1 MTAAVDLQS
10 HLTRLAEEPSDPE
23 ALAAIESSFAGEG
36 RWEELL
42 RIYEDSAHRLHGASA
57 AQLLRKAATISL
69 RELISTPRAEA
80 YLQRAISA
88 HPTDREALRELR
100 TIYLAQGDYER
111 GTEIYERELAEVE
124 DTSER
129 AKGLLNLAQV
139 YIESL
144 GRVEKALAA
153 LRQAQR
159 IAKDNP
165 EIFKLAAHIYEMQGK
180 GEQALQALV
189 DELAISGGTT
199 DVVDRLALLCE
210 RLLDR
215 AKLHVELRAALSE
228 ALDARKGDEGAQRVI
243 AELDDIKINWQARAQ
258 MLEQR
263 AQEVGLTDKAAAADV
278 WLSVAELQLVYGGD
292 HDGALASI
300 DKALAGKAGHPLAL
314 KLLEEVY
321 GAQDRYDDLA
331 LKLEM
336 MAAYA
341 RDPHLGVEL
350 YLKAA
355 MHHSV
360 RLDSPETSARIYER
374 VLQLDPGSKVASNAL
389 FEYYRER
396 KNWDRAVHILES
408 WSERA
413 ATTEDRVAAHYN
425 LARIFEDELKDK
437 QKARPHYEAVLA
449 LDPENQAA
457 ARALE
462 QVYRAAGDH
471 AALSRTLKAKLAGL
485 QGDAR
490 LPVVTE
496 LGELYAGPLSA
507 PAEALDAL
515 GEVYKAKPTADMRE
529 RLEELAAMSSS
540 FAALVQILEDAL
552 ERIET
557 DRDKIDALHSLAA
570 LYEGARDAPLEALRI
585 HRRILVLDDKDERA
599 RSALDRLLHQ
609 VAEST
614 DKVAFYREQVDHAV
628 DAAERIRILKKLVK
642 ELVETAKDYA
652 RALDTYR
659 EILKLDANDR
669 EAAEGVLAMYR
680 RDNRWAE
687 LAEALTYRL
696 EHDSKS
702 PDRIGIQLELARTLE
717 QHLAQLDRA
726 GDCYC
731 EVLREVPTN
740 AEAIAGSERLI
751 GRVRHPLR
759 MAEALQPYYVQSG
772 AWREA
777 AEMIEIRARES
788 DDEAGRADLLRS
800 LAIIYEQRLKR
811 DEEALGALLRAFQAD
826 PNDSGL
832 QVELERVA
840 QKASDYEGVVRV
852 YRAAAEAAPDDA
864 KRRLLLR
871 AAALAEKGSDGTGA
885 TRDYLRVLTLAEADN
900 AGTLDGLGR
909 LLAAGLPS
917 DELRESVAL
926 VAADLSP
933 QRARSFWRT
942 LGRFFGKVQER
953 GAQGFEPSV
962 PVSQFAKE
970 AWKNVLN
977 IDKDDAEALE
987 QLDKLIDSSADPTEL
1002 ANHLR
1007 QKIQRSGDEA
1017 SLTTH
1022 GVQLADLL
1030 ANRLND
1036 VPTAIAELLTISAIA
1051 PGSRPVWAK
1060 LAELQA
1066 RAGQPNEA
1074 AHSMQ
1079 SEINLLPDGDDRRNR
1094 QVAYAELVGK
1104 QLQDVEGALHALQG
1118 VLAAEPAHAAG
1129 TALLEQLHG
1138 DAAGVSDVRERIE
1151 RMLLASYAAS
1161 GKWQESAN
1169 ILRYAI
1175 DNSHD
1180 ATTRVQLTKELAQI
1194 RSLRLNDNAGAFD
1207 DIERVFHEQPSDAEL
1222 RIEMERLAEAGGL
1235 WEQLVTAYNGALT
1248 AITDV
1253 EQQKPL
1259 RRKLAQVLDQK
1270 LGRPAE
1276 AIEHYK
1282 AATGGQ
1288 LPDDLPSLEALERL
1302 YRTNNASA
1310 DLAEVLDAIYKK
1322 TPPENVAKRKALL
1335 LEVAQLAEGVGDKPR
1350 ALDTYKQLIELDPKN
1365 LAALR
1370 QLDTVLGELNQHAER
1385 AEILNKLVDLN
1396 TANPQLL
1403 DDYLKLANV
1412 QMQLGKPEEALK
1424 QYRSVLL
1431 KKRDHQAAISGLE
1444 GLLAQAPNKTE
1455 IAQVLEPI
1463 YTAKQDHAK
1472 LAWVLEQRLEGT
1484 AELTQRKGLLRRI
1497 GDIYENRLQQKDKAF
1512 GMARRSLGEDPAD
1525 MGVRMWIEKL
1535 AGETGALGALADAYV
1550 EEAEKADAALKLQFH
1565 RRAAAI
1571 YHEKLNDHPAAVVE
1585 YQAILTLEA
1594 RDEKALTG
1602 LEAIFR
1608 STESYSDLVE
1618 LLRRRLALTAG
1629 IERKR
1634 EYMNEIATLQSD
1646 KLMDFAAAVE
1656 TYRQIIEVTPED
1668 QAALGK
1674 IESLLGQL
1682 SRWEELAAFYDSQVK
1697 RLADKRG
1704 RDVTARRLDL
1714 TFRRGRVAEEHFAD
1728 REGAAEIFGTILQ
1741 EDPAHAQTIAYL
1753 EDRAKGGGFEAMALL
1768 ERVYKGQGKWRE
1780 YVELLEKKL
1789 AAVSGHEPRR
1799 EIFVELASTYDREL
1813 NAGDMAFLA
1822 LTRAYNEDRTNLEV
1836 LGLLEKQ
1843 SEKHGNWDE
1852 LVEVVGVDIDALPDF
1867 NTRQALLRKLG
1878 DIVGIKLND
1887 VEGAM
1892 VYLQQALQYDP
1903 ADREAMAQLDALLER
1918 HQKWAALAD
1927 LLERRVELATDPRI
1941 KSQLLERLAT
1951 VWGERLHDAEAA
1963 LRCHK
1968 QILEIDPDH
1977 PLTLKSMEKLYRELQ
1992 DWDSLAKNLLRQ
2004 ADVLKDKSDQIR
2016 IHAAAGSL
2024 FAEELGDMSMAIEH
2038 WLKVAELDPAHA
2050 EANTALVV
2058 LLTSEERWEELATVY
2073 RNQLAH
2079 TRYINAKAD
2088 INRRLGVILGE
2099 KLGRSEDALAS
2110 WLEVLQTDPKNVDA
2124 LRALLGLYTERAMW
2138 EQFVDSARRL
2148 IPLVSPEEAKEVR
2161 FLLAKALGENLGKR
2175 EEAIKLAREV
2185 RATEP
2190 HTADSLA
2197 KLADMLK
2204 NIEAWDEAVI
2214 ALEKSGGLT
2223 AEPGQKVARFYEAAQ
2238 IHRDRLSKPNDARG
2252 AYEAIREVQPDD
2264 EEAYTALA
2272 HIYRDTNEW
2281 RRLVALNEDYVPHAG
2296 VASRLTILT
2305 EIRDVQDEKLGEKEL
2320 GFIAACRVYKE
2331 NPQDL
2336 TAAQVLERIGLETGG
2351 AEELAAV
2358 LEDELENIHDT
2369 QVKVASLRRLARLYA
2384 EELKDVHQAETAL
2397 GKILELEPAD
2407 VEAIDMMAALGAREE
2422 RFDKQIQALERKL
2435 SAVGE
2440 DTIRKAILFDIAR
2453 IWEDRIGDVDE
2464 AIVALGRV
2472 LEIDGADINALDGLA
2487 RLFAGESR
2495 WGELAHTLT
2504 RKVELAHDPKQGV
2517 DLRLQV
2523 AALCEGELADNEAA
2537 IEWYRGVLEFDPGN
2551 AVALA
2556 SLERQYTGLER
2567 WSELIQVF
2575 EVQIA
2580 QATGNEEKIRI
2591 LSKEAQIYEEH
2602 FSSQKDAAAAYE
2614 RVLALDATQMVAV
2627 KQLERLLR
2635 VLAEWPRLIELLTHH
2650 ITLIQDKDEITELYL
2665 QIGDIYYR
2673 ELTRVDKAEE
2683 AYTTARSFNEN
2694 NAAALHALGQ
2704 LYERSGN
2711 WFQALEMLS
2720 REAEAL
2726 GQDPKGLGVLMRV
2739 GKINEDMLMDLA
2751 AAKTA
2756 YARALEI
2763 EPNYGPALQAMKNLA
2778 KQSADWDTYAEH
2790 VIAEAESTED
2800 IEEKTD
2806 LFFEAA
2812 QFFQNIRQDEQSA
2825 IRFYNRALELTPN
2838 HLETAKSLGEIYF
2851 RNEDWQRADELHK
2864 IVVEQIDRA
2873 KDAKDYCQ
2881 KNYRLAYISEKLGD
2895 RDRALNYYRVAFE
2908 ADATYLPALEGLG
2921 QALLTAESWEE
2932 AQKVF
2937 QTILI
2942 HHRDALTESEVVD
2955 VQWQLGDISMKMNQP
2970 DRAYKQFEK
2979 ALEIDPDHGP
2989 SLRALAGLDEMM
3001 ENWNG
3006 TYERL
3011 SRLADA
3017 LTGQERSDVLMRLSV
3032 IARDKLADGSRS
3044 IEALERARRSG
3055 SASLDVLERLAQ
3067 QYMET
3072 RQSPQAVEVLTQA
3085 VGMAGDPRKLSELNF
3100 LLATVLER
3108 DVKDDSGAVK
3118 HYNKALDAMPTNI
3131 KAFEAIE
3138 RILTGQRAWDKLEG
3152 NYRAMIGRAKDLA
3165 PQVRI
3170 VLWRNLAELYRR
3182 VLKQLDNAI
3191 MAYEVIRKL
3200 EPGKLTDTQILAD
3213 LYAEKP
3219 EQRKK
3224 AIDMMHELIT
3234 ELDNPVQPVKKL
3246 RQLYHVGQQF
3256 DQVYA
3261 LASALVC
3268 LNEADEEEKKVFT
3281 YLQQGIPALASQ
3293 SLNDDQWPMLLHE
3306 GLNGPVGHLA
3316 ANLYRAAPDF
3326 CTVAAKDLNL
3336 KKKDFIDVRTNE
3348 LYLATRMRYV
3358 GKLLNVQGVDLY
3370 KKSGSM
3376 EPLAIVPAQP
3386 PALAAGE
3393 ANDIFRETDQRM
3405 LLFQVGRNMS
3415 YARPELF
3422 LGRVH
3427 AGDELRDVLFGLC
3440 LVYNRQLTHSGNPR
3454 EVDRWAQHFERMPPQ
3469 ALKRLQEPAK
3479 NAYPLLGKGDALKVY
3494 QAAVETTAAR
3504 AGLIACGDL
3513 AAAIRGITKTGE
3525 TGAGSVKQRIKD
3537 LVLFAVSREYFQL
3550 RQMSGGAL
3558 VVGKAG

>member
-1 MTAAVDLQS
+1 MSSAVDLQS
-10 HLTRLAEEPSDPE
+10 HLTRLAEEPSDPAALE
-23 ALAAIESSFAGEG
+23 AVEAGFAGEG

-42 RIYEDSAHRLHGASA
+42 RVYEDSAHRLQGETA
-57 AQLLRKAATISL
+57 ANLLRKAATVSL
-69 RELISTPRAEA
+69 RELVSAPRAEA
-80 YLQRAISA
+80 YLQRAIGA

-100 TIYLAQGDYER
+100 EIYLAQGDYER
-111 GTEIYERELAEVE
+111 GTEIYERELAQVE

-129 AKGLLNLAQV
+129 AKGLLNLAQI

-144 GRVEKALAA
+144 GRIEKALAA

-165 EIFKLAAHIYEMQGK
+165 EIFKLAAHIYEVQGK
-180 GEQALQALV
+180 GEQALQAMV
-189 DELAISGGTT
+189 DELAISGGKT

-215 AKLHVELRAALSE
+215 AKLHVELRAALGE
-228 ALDARKGDEGAQRVI
+228 ALDARPDDEGAKRVI
-243 AELDDIKINWQARAQ
+243 TELDDIKENWRSRVE
-258 MLEQR
+258 MHEQR
-263 AQEVGLTDKAAAADV
+263 AQEIGATDKTAAADV
-278 WLSVAELQLVYGGD
+278 WLSVAELQIVYGND
-292 HDGALASI
+292 HEGALASI
-300 DKALAGKAGHPLAL
+300 DKALAGKAGHPVAL

-321 GAQDRYDDLA
+321 GSQDRYDDLA

-374 VLQLDPGSKVASNAL
+374 VLQLDPGNKVASNAL
-389 FEYYRER
+389 VEFYRER

-408 WSERA
+408 WAERA
-413 ATTEDRVAAHYN
+413 ATSEDRVAAHYT
-425 LARIFEDELKDK
+425 LARIFEDELDDK
-437 QKARPHYEAVLA
+437 NKARPHYEAVLE

-462 QVYRAAGDH
+462 QVYRASGDH
-471 AALSRTLKAKLAGL
+471 AALARTLKAKLAGL
-485 QGDAR
+485 QGEER
-490 LPVVTE
+490 FPVLSE

-507 PAEALDAL
+507 PADALETL
-515 GEVYKAKPTADMRE
+515 GEVYKNKPNPDLRE
-529 RLEELAAMSSS
+529 RLEEYAAISAS

-552 ERIET
+552 ERISI
-557 DRDKIDALHSLAA
+557 DKDKVEALHSLAA

-585 HRRILVLDDKDERA
+585 HRRILAIDDTDERA
-599 RSALDRLLHQ
+599 RQALDRLLQQ

-614 DKVAFYREQVDHAV
+614 DKIAFFREQVDHAV
-628 DAAERIRILKKLVK
+628 NDAERISILKKLAR

-659 EILKLDANDR
+659 EILKLDPNDR

-687 LAEALTYRL
+687 LAEALSYKL
-696 EHDSKS
+696 EHDGKS
-702 PDRIGIQLELARTLE
+702 PDRVGIQLELARILE

-740 AEAIAGSERLI
+740 AEAIAGAERLI

-759 MAEALQPYYVQSG
+759 MAETLQPFYVQSG
-772 AWREA
+772 AWPEA
-777 AEMIEIRARES
+777 SEMIEIRARES
-788 DDEAGRADLLRS
+788 DDQVSRADLLRS

-811 DEEALGALLRAFQAD
+811 TDEALGALLRAFQAD
-826 PNDSGL
+826 PNDAGL

-840 QKASDYEGVVRV
+840 AKANDYEGVVRV
-852 YRAAAEAAPDDA
+852 YRAAAEAAADEP

-871 AAALAEKGSDGTGA
+871 AAALAEKGSDGIGA
-885 TRDYLRVLTLAEADN
+885 TRDYLRVLTLAEGDN

-909 LLAAGLPS
+909 LLAAGLPA

-926 VAADLSP
+926 VASDLP
-933 QRARSFWRT
+933 PKRAAAFWRT
-942 LGRFFGKVQER
+942 LARFFGKVQER
-953 GAQGFEPSV
+953 WTSDHMPKQQ
-962 PVSQFAKE
+962 VSQFAKE

-977 IDKDDAEALE
+977 IDKDDAEALD

-1017 SLTTH
+1017 SLTAN
-1022 GVQLADLL
+1022 GVQLAELL

-1051 PGSRPVWAK
+1051 PGSRAVWAK

-1074 AHSMQ
+1074 AHSIQ
-1079 SEINLLPDGDDRRNR
+1079 SEINLLPDGEERRAR
-1094 QVAYAELVGK
+1094 QIAYAELVGK
-1104 QLQDVEGALHALQG
+1104 QLSDVDGALHAVQG
-1118 VLAAEPAHAAG
+1118 VLKAEPAHPAA
-1129 TALLEQLHG
+1129 TALLEELHG
-1138 DAAGVSDVRERIE
+1138 DAASIPELRDRIE
-1151 RMLLASYAAS
+1151 RMLLASYSAS
-1161 GKWQESAN
+1161 GNWQKAAQVLRQAIES
-1169 ILRYAI
+1169 
-1175 DNSHD
+1175 SHD
-1180 ATTRVQLTKELAQI
+1180 LTTRLTLTKELAQI
-1194 RSLRLNDNAGAFD
+1194 RALRLNDNAGAFV
-1207 DIERVFHEQPSDAEL
+1207 ELESAFHDAPNDAEL
-1222 RIEMERLAEAGGL
+1222 RVEMERLAEAGGL
-1235 WEQLVTAYNGALT
+1235 WQELADAYLGSLNV
-1248 AITDV
+1248 ITDA
-1253 EQQKPL
+1253 EQQKPI

-1270 LGRPAE
+1270 LGRSAE

-1282 AATGGQ
+1282 AATGGE
-1288 LPDDLPSLEALERL
+1288 LPEDLPSLEALERL
-1302 YRTNNASA
+1302 YRANNASA

-1322 TPPENVAKRKALL
+1322 VPAENVAKRKALL
-1335 LEVAQLAEGVGDKPR
+1335 LEIAQLCEASGDKAR

-1365 LAALR
+1365 IAALR
-1370 QLDTVLGELNQHAER
+1370 QLDTVLDELNQPAER
-1385 AEILNKLVDLN
+1385 AEILAKLVDLN
-1396 TANPQLL
+1396 TANPSLL
-1403 DDYLKLANV
+1403 DDYLKLATV

-1484 AELTQRKGLLRRI
+1484 ADLTQRKGLLRRI
-1497 GDIYENRLQQKDKAF
+1497 GDIFENRLQQKDKAF
-1512 GMARRSLGEDPAD
+1512 AMARRSLGEDPGD

-1535 AGETGALGALADAYV
+1535 AGETGALAALADAYV

-1571 YHEKLNDHPAAVVE
+1571 YHEKLGDHGSAVVE
-1585 YQAILTLEA
+1585 YQAILALEG

-1608 STESYSDLVE
+1608 ATESYGDLVE
-1618 LLRRRLALTAG
+1618 LLRKRLALTAG
-1629 IERKR
+1629 VEKKR

-1646 KLMDFAAAVE
+1646 KLMDFAAATD

-1674 IESLLGQL
+1674 IEALLGQL
-1682 SRWEELAAFYDSQVK
+1682 SRWEELGAFYETQIK

-1714 TFRRGRVAEEHFAD
+1714 QFRRGRIAEEHFHD
-1728 REGAAEIFGTILQ
+1728 RESAAEIFGTILQ

-1753 EDRAKGGGFEAMALL
+1753 EERAKGGGVEAMALL
-1768 ERVYKGQGKWRE
+1768 ERVYKAQGKWRE

-1789 AAVSGHEPRR
+1789 GQVEGLAARR

-1813 NAGDMAFLA
+1813 NAADMAFLA
-1822 LTRAYNEDRTNLEV
+1822 LTRAYNEERTDMEV
-1836 LGLLEKQ
+1836 LGLLEKHA
-1843 SEKHGNWDE
+1843 EKHGNWDE
-1852 LVEVVGVDIDALPDF
+1852 LVEVVGIDIDALPDF
-1867 NTRQALLRKLG
+1867 TTRQALLRRLG
-1878 DIVGIKLND
+1878 DIVGNKVGD

-1903 ADREAMAQLDALLER
+1903 ADAEAMAQLDALLEKN
-1918 HQKWAALAD
+1918 QKWGALAD

-1941 KSQLLERLAT
+1941 KSQLLERLAI

-1977 PLTLKSMEKLYRELQ
+1977 PLTLKSMEKLYRELE
-1992 DWDSLAKNLLRQ
+1992 DWDALAKNLLRQ

-2016 IHAAAGSL
+2016 IHAAAGEL

-2038 WLKVAELDPAHA
+2038 WLQVAALDPAHGP
-2050 EANTALVV
+2050 ANKALVV
-2058 LLTSEERWEELATVY
+2058 LLTAEERWDELAQVY
-2073 RNQLAH
+2073 QQQLAH
-2079 TRYINAKAD
+2079 TRDVNAKAE

-2099 KLGRSEDALAS
+2099 KLGRSEDALKS

-2148 IPLVSPEEAKEVR
+2148 IPLVSPAEAKEVR

-2175 EEAIKLAREV
+2175 DEAIKLAREV

-2190 HTADSLA
+2190 HTAESLG

-2214 ALEKSGGLT
+2214 ALEKAGALT
-2223 AEPGQKVARFYEAAQ
+2223 PEPGSKVQRFYEAAQ

-2252 AYEAIREVQPDD
+2252 AYEAIREVQADD

-2281 RRLVALNEDYVPHAG
+2281 RRLVALNEDYVPHADP
-2296 VASRLTILT
+2296 ATRLTILT

-2320 GFIAACRVYKE
+2320 AFIAACRVYKE
-2331 NPQDL
+2331 NPMDL
-2336 TAAQVLERIGLETGG
+2336 HSAEVLERIGLETGG
-2351 AEELAAV
+2351 AEELSAV
-2358 LEDELENIHDT
+2358 LEDELDNIHDS

-2407 VEAIDMMAALGAREE
+2407 IEAIDMMAGLGAREE

-2435 SAVGE
+2435 QAVGE
-2440 DTIRKAILFDIAR
+2440 DTTRKAILFDIAH

-2487 RLFAGESR
+2487 RMYAGESK

-2504 RKVELAHDPKQGV
+2504 RKVELAHDPRQGI

-2556 SLERQYTGLER
+2556 SLERQYTSMER
-2567 WSELIQVF
+2567 WSELIQIF

-2580 QATGNEEKIRI
+2580 QATANEEKIRI

-2602 FSSQKDAAAAYE
+2602 FASQKDAAAAYE

-2627 KQLERLLR
+2627 TQLERLLR
-2635 VLAEWPRLIELLTHH
+2635 VLAEWPRLIELLQHH

-2683 AYTTARSFNEN
+2683 AYNTARSFNEN
-2694 NAAALHALGQ
+2694 NAQALHSLGQ

-2711 WFQALEMLS
+2711 WFQALEMLQ
-2720 REAEAL
+2720 READAL
-2726 GQDPKGLGVLMRV
+2726 GSEPKGLQILMRV

-2756 YARALEI
+2756 YGRALEI

-2825 IRFYNRALELTPN
+2825 IRFYNRALELTPK

-2851 RNEDWQRADELHK
+2851 RNEDWQKADELYR
-2864 IVVEQIDRA
+2864 IVVEQIDRN

-2921 QALLTAESWEE
+2921 QALLSAESWEE

-2955 VQWQLGDISMKMNQP
+2955 VQWQLGDISMKMDQP

-2979 ALEIDPDHGP
+2979 ALEIDPDHAP

-3006 TYERL
+3006 TYDRL

-3017 LTGQERSDVLMRLSV
+3017 LSGQERSDVLMRLSA
-3032 IARDKLADGSRS
+3032 IARDHLADGSRS

-3085 VGMAGDPRKLSELNF
+3085 VGMAGDPKKLSELNF

-3108 DVKDDSGAVK
+3108 DVKDNSGAVK

-3131 KAFEAIE
+3131 RAFEAIE
-3138 RILTGQRAWDKLEG
+3138 RILTGERAWDKLEG
-3152 NYRAMIGRAKDLA
+3152 NYRAMIGRAKDLT
-3165 PQVRI
+3165 PQIRLI
-3170 VLWRNLAELYRR
+3170 LWRNLAELYRR
-3182 VLKQLDNAI
+3182 VLRQVDNAI

-3200 EPGKLTDTQILAD
+3200 EPGKITDAQILAD

-3219 EQRKK
+3219 EHRRK
-3224 AIDMMHELIT
+3224 AIDMMHELVT
-3234 ELDNPVQPVKKL
+3234 ELDNPVPPVKKL

-3281 YLQQGIPALASQ
+3281 YLQQGIPALATQ
-3293 SLNDDQWPMLLHE
+3293 SLSDDQWPMLLHPD
-3306 GLNGPVGHLA
+3306 LNGPVGQLA

-3326 CTVAAKDLNL
+3326 CTVPAKDLNL

-3358 GKLLNVQGVDLY
+3358 GKLLNIQGVDLY

-3376 EPLAIVPAQP
+3376 EPLTLVPAQP

-3405 LLFQVGRNMS
+3405 LLFQVGRNMA

-3422 LGRVH
+3422 LGRAH
-3427 AGDELRDVLFGLC
+3427 PGDELRDVLFGLC

-3454 EVDRWAQHFERMPPQ
+3454 EVDRWAQHFERMPAP
-3469 ALKRLQEPAK
+3469 ALKRVQELAK
-3479 NAYPLLGKGDALKVY
+3479 NAYPLIGKGDALKQY

-3504 AGLIACGDL
+3504 AGLVASGDL
-3513 AAAIRGITKTGE
+3513 AASIRGITKTGE

-3550 RQMSGGAL
+3550 RQYSGGAL